1 MIAIHQKSSHQ
12 TVSRQDQDHVHH
24 WFNMYAVKDR
34 VQGLYLPNKPTTAS
48 VATLPLTTFLPNV
61 EDCVALHEEFIT
73 LVA

>member
-1 MIAIHQKSSHQ
+1 
-12 TVSRQDQDHVHH
+12 
-24 WFNMYAVKDR
+24 MYAVKDR